1 MASDRIQELTQ
12 RERECLRLVSRDRSS
27 KQIGLELGISPH
39 TVDVR
44 LKRAI
49 RLLGVTTR
57 FDAARL
63 LAETE
68 TDETPD
74 DQSPYQPLVSQ
85 PTPLPPAPPSVV
97 EEPRRSDG
105 AEPRWHL
112 PFLRQGRRSN
122 DLTPAQR
129 LFWIV
134 AGAVLILVAFA
145 NFANALD
152 VLRTM
157 IRGLA
162 RG

>member
-1 MASDRIQELTQ
+1 MASDRIHELTQ

-49 RLLGVTTR
+49 RLLGVASR

-63 LAETE
+63 LAE
-68 TDETPD
+68 DESGVFT
-74 DQSPYQPLVSQ
+74 SYQPLVSQ
-85 PTPLPPAPPSVV
+85 PPPLPSAASDVLKD
-97 EEPRRSDG
+97 PRRSDG
-105 AEPRWHL
+105 AGTRRPL

-134 AGAVLILVAFA
+134 AGAVVILIAFA
-145 NFANALD
+145 NFANAID
-152 VLRTM
+152 VLQTLTHRA
-157 IRGLA
+157 GH
-162 RG
+162 